1 MIPQWISGAAA
12 RDAMS
17 KRPIG
22 GARLPGDSPSGE
34 GFRGVFSFVAI
45 LLIVAAIVTH
55 ALDAHMSPWLA
66 CALAALAAPAAWWA
80 AYHPRGPLGAFAA
93 VGLSMLSACAVYF
106 LQNNGNGGGWFWP
119 LAVLLLVGLDQWAL
133 KSAKS

>member
-34 GFRGVFSFVAI
+34 GFRGVLSFMGIV
-45 LLIVAAIVTH
+45 LIAAATVTQ
-55 ALDAHMSPWLA
+55 AVDAHLSLWLA
-66 CALAALAAPAAWWA
+66 CSLAALAAAAAWWA
-80 AYHPRGPLGAFAA
+80 AYRTRGPLGVVAA
-93 VGLSMLSACAVYF
+93 TGLSMLSACSVYF

-119 LAVLLLVGLDQWAL
+119 LAVLLLVGLDQWSL
-133 KSAKS
+133 KSARR